1 MRFHFTGRN
10 LAVTPALRRY
20 AETKLARLDKFLN
33 GLGTAHVVLRV
44 EKHRQVAEVTVAM
57 RDATLRAEESTP
69 DLYASL
75 DLVADK
81 LERQVLRY
89 KERFEAHGGRRGR
102 PPAGPPEP
110 GRAPGADGGGRAGA
124 PAPRAGEG
132 KPRLV
137 RVKRFAMKPMTAE
150 DAVVQMELL
159 GHTFFVFRNAQTE
172 EVNVLYR
179 RGDGAYG
186 LIEPEG

>member
-10 LAVTPALRRY
+10 IAVTPALRRY
-20 AETKLARLDKFLN
+20 AETKLARLERFLN

-44 EKHRQVAEVTVAM
+44 EKHRQVAEVTLAM
-57 RDATLRAEESTP
+57 RDATLRAEESTS

-89 KERFEAHGGRRGR
+89 KERIEAHGARPGRVPQGPLAPGRG
-102 PPAGPPEP
+102 AGPDGGPP
-110 GRAPGADGGGRAGA
+110 GAPGA
-124 PAPRAGEG
+124 PAGEG
-132 KPRLV
+132 ERRVV
-137 RVKRFAMKPMTAE
+137 RVKRFAMKPMTVE
-150 DAVVQMELL
+150 DALVQMELL
-159 GHTFFVFRNAQTE
+159 GHTFFVFRHAQTE

-179 RGDGAYG
+179 RTDGAYG